1 MRNWPAKTRGFTSK
15 NGGFK
20 QQDWAVKKQRK
31 PVIGPLSEP
40 TGGTHFSDTKL
51 LLRTTL
57 TGSVGKSKIELGDV
71 ICGWMSEL
79 FCSAFPSNTE
89 PKEENHAP
97 HPFLEVRFSVSFQRK
112 TVRFLFFLEAVNK
125 AWLFVSSLNERFNQ
139 QERMAPCFS
148 IFHSQ

>member
-112 TVRFLFFLEAVNK
+112 TVRFLFFFGGRKQSLAFCQ
-125 AWLFVSSLNERFNQ
+125 FVK
-139 QERMAPCFS
+139 
-148 IFHSQ
+148 